1 MTLILEFKHKLI
13 FYKPGI
19 LRYAMRQAGP
29 QVSGLQTRAQRRQLL
44 SQSLKRG
51 WAEARAELSALQRLQ
66 ALMPPGHPGLFRNHI
81 GTGSTMTSPNEAPAT
96 ALARQQFH

>member
-1 MTLILEFKHKLI
+1 MTLILEFERKLI

-29 QVSGLQTRAQRRQLL
+29 GFFAAQNQAQRRQLL

-51 WAEARAELSALQRLQ
+51 WAEARAELAAFQRLQ
-66 ALMPPGHPGLFRNHI
+66 ALVPERHAGPPPHHTGLLAA
-81 GTGSTMTSPNEAPAT
+81 SPHAASPIASGY
-96 ALARQQFH
+96 RQLH